1 MFLATTALTEY
12 WDKEQELL
20 ILGAW
25 CLRYDRRHEWET
37 LKCQVMPCP
46 WDDRK
51 RFHDAADY
59 LDEVAERMLVR
70 LAEYLN
76 AVHKVSYGSR
86 YWRLLVGPWLI
97 LFVHAVYD
105 RYVLLSEAFRQ
116 HAGLRTIVLDPQSY
130 GTPRDTLQTYR
141 WMDRWDGGDR
151 YNLQLFSQL
160 LALMGYSF
168 PTRVADAPLPSI
180 TGKRSCYSHMKRL
193 VRKGGR
199 LVGQGL
205 GRLVGT
211 KWEVALCDTYFSWRH
226 TAALVLRSNFR
237 ALPLETSRNEWPFSL
252 PAAVWDERRHNLAR
266 LHSSDPFEE
275 LFVQL
280 LPHNFPT
287 LYLEGYQQARNT
299 VLRENRRIPS
309 VIASA
314 VGWGVNEPFKFLAA
328 EAAAKGARLV
338 TIQHGGAYGVLC
350 SVPTERHEFRIGDRH
365 ILWGWADPS
374 HPHCLNV
381 PFPLLSNIAKRGGHA
396 NRLASKLVLYL
407 AATDARYVF
416 RFQSMPVAGQWRDY
430 FVSVLRF
437 VSSVPDTVRPNL
449 MMRPHPDDYWNEI
462 KPEISSRY
470 PEVQWDDHRPLF
482 QRLRTSRIVV
492 VDHCLGVF
500 LEVLAANV
508 PTILFWDR
516 HRWELREEAEPYFDE
531 LRKVGILWDSP
542 EAAALKLAEVYDS
555 VEGWW
560 SGEVVQDARRRFA
573 DRYALARHDWV
584 ESWSQALKEEIARG

>member
-1 MFLATTALTEY
+1 MFLATTALTDY
-12 WDKEQELL
+12 WDTDQELL
-20 ILGAW
+20 FLGAW
-25 CLRYDRRHEWET
+25 CLRYDRRNEWEG
-37 LKCQVMPCP
+37 LKYQVMPCP

-51 RFHDAADY
+51 RFYDAAGY
-59 LDEVAERMLVR
+59 LEQLSEHMLERLTG
-70 LAEYLN
+70 YLN
-76 AVHKVSYGSR
+76 AVHGMSYSRR
-86 YWRLLVGPWLI
+86 YWRVLIGEWLLYFAHV
-97 LFVHAVYD
+97 AYD
-105 RYVLLSEAFRQ
+105 RYVLLLEA
-116 HAGLRTIVLDPQSY
+116 LKIYPNLETIVLDPQSY
-130 GTPRDTLQTYR
+130 STPHDTLETVR
-141 WMDRWDGGDR
+141 WLADDR
-151 YNLQLFSQL
+151 YNLQIFSEML
-160 LALMGYSF
+160 GLIGYSF
-168 PTRVADAPLPSI
+168 PTKVERRPSQRF
-180 TGKRSCYSHMKRL
+180 TSRRSASSSLKRL
-193 VRKGGR
+193 LRRVERLLGG
-199 LVGQGL
+199 GL
-205 GRLVGT
+205 GRTLGT
-211 KWEVALCDTYFSWRH
+211 KWEIALCDMYLPWRQV
-226 TAALVLRSNFR
+226 ARIVLSSKFRALVL
-237 ALPLETSRNEWPFSL
+237 ETRRNEWPF
-252 PAAVWDERRHNLAR
+252 AIRDAGFDDRRRGLVSIRA
-266 LHSSDPFEE
+266 SGPFEKI
-275 LFVQL
+275 FVEL
-280 LPHNFPT
+280 LPQHFPT
-287 LYLEGYQQARNT
+287 LWLESYRDARNS
-299 VLRENRRIPS
+299 VRDKVPPVPS

-314 VGWGVNEPFKFLAA
+314 VGWNVNEPFKFVAA
-328 EAAAKGARLV
+328 EAAEKGSRLV
-338 TIQHGGAYGVLC
+338 TIQHGGAYGVLR
-350 SVPTERHEFRIGDRH
+350 SVPTEKHELRVGDRY
-365 ILWGWADPS
+365 ILWGWADTNLPC
-374 HPHCLNV
+374 CLNL
-381 PFPLLSNIAKRGGHA
+381 PSPQLSIFTKRAGRYADYRAK
-396 NRLASKLVLYL
+396 KLILYL
-407 AATDARYVF
+407 ATSDPRYLL

-560 SGEVVQDARRRFA
+560 SDEVVQDARRRFA